1 MTFYVRRKPQ
11 AFVGALGLAALL
23 LGALLVP
30 RGAGWFV
37 LAVGTVCT
45 LSGVSAI
52 FPNLGYVRLSP
63 EGLTVKYMVL
73 PARTV
78 PWSEIAA
85 VNSEKVHQIRHS
97 VPALVIEY
105 APGWDGRA
113 LGQRLRDGR
122 SYIGNFTTASG
133 DELASHAHE
142 YLARYGFVTSPTGQ
156 ATPVPPSPQ

>member
-1 MTFYVRRKPQ
+1 VTFYVRRKPQ
-11 AFVGALGLAALL
+11 AFVGAFGLVALL
-23 LGALLVP
+23 LGAFLVP

-37 LAVGTVCT
+37 LAVGAVCT

-78 PWSEIAA
+78 PWSEI
-85 VNSEKVHQIRHS
+85 VGVTSEKVHQIRHS
-97 VPALVIEY
+97 VPSLVIEY

-113 LGQRLRDGR
+113 LGQRMRDGK
-122 SYIGNFTTASG
+122 SFVGNFTTASG
-133 DELASHAHE
+133 DELASQAHE
-142 YLARYGFVTSPTGQ
+142 YLARYG
-156 ATPVPPSPQ
+156 AKI